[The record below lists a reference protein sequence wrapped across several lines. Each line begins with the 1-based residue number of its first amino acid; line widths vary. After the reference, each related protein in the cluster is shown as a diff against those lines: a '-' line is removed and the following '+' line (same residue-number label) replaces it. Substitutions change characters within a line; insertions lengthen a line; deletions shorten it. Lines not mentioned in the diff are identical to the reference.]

1 MKAFGKFHGLSRI
14 LLQRGELP
22 LDIFRDH
29 MSTKDEDKNRFV
41 EDGLKVLIRKCD
53 QWGDECL
60 VLRNQEAE
68 IDVNWL
74 ELILR
79 RKSYEES
86 VVRVLDF
93 QQNGELE
100 KGENFMSKIRRIKA
114 KVLLGS
120 GTLKTVSYIV
130 KTQHETENLK
140 RMSVEFGLFFREI
153 TMYRDILPK
162 MEALLDEAGITEERP
177 WGKCVGVRL
186 YDTLI
191 LEDLTMEGY
200 KLVDRKKQLGLT
212 AALLV
217 IKVFGKF
224 HALSRILLQ
233 RGDIPFDVFQKYM
246 ATKNG
251 GENQFVCDGL
261 KKLVKKCQE
270 WGDEWDEATR
280 RMRNILPHFGEKFN
294 QALST
299 PSDEFNVLVHCDAWP
314 NNMLFKYDEDPENPT
329 SAPRFSSGFH
339 LYACARPSHVPHY
352 IRSHGSSM
360 KQLGLQA
367 SLLVMKQLGKFHA
380 LSKILLDRGEIPMDI
395 FGHHVWVNMEERN
408 VAIHA
413 DVLTK
418 YDKTMESWGEEWCTD
433 KFCRKWRS
441 CSMKSETPVLGH
453 GENASTTQSTA
464 E

>member
-1 MKAFGKFHGLSRI
+1 M
-14 LLQRGELP
+14 E
-22 LDIFRDH
+22 
-29 MSTKDEDKNRFV
+29 
-41 EDGLKVLIRKCD
+41 
-53 QWGDECL
+53 
-60 VLRNQEAE
+60 RNEAE

-299 PSDEFNVLVHCDAWP
+299 PTEFNVLVHCDAWP

-329 SAPRFSSGFH
+329 S
-339 LYACARPSHVPHY
+339 V
-352 IRSHGSSM
+352 
-360 KQLGLQA
+360 K
-367 SLLVMKQLGKFHA
+367 
-380 LSKILLDRGEIPMDI
+380 LLDFQVGFICTPARDLHMFLTTSVRMEVRDKHLNTLIQAYADSLQSVLTKCNYTGEIPNADGVYEMLEKTEI
-395 FGHHVWVNMEERN
+395 FHFADSFSMALVALNDHESAPDYEEIVKHRREASEKGEELGEEYSLVRNMSPRATN
-408 VAIHA
+408 IIQVAIKQA
-413 DVLTK
+413 
-418 YDKTMESWGEEWCTD
+418 
-433 KFCRKWRS
+433 
-441 CSMKSETPVLGH
+441 MKSGVI
-453 GENASTTQSTA
+453 
-464 E
+464 